1 MCHPLPHLLY
11 CDLCALSASLH
22 GWPHRGSVA
31 SFPMVNLSTAGVSTT
46 RATAKAASVRECG
59 DEMRQR
65 VLVHG
70 GRWELLA
77 RLIVIG
83 QFRLIVR
90 HWSISANCFTVGAS
104 MRHCASVL
112 PLTCLSRS
120 LCRPSPARSIC
131 PLQRTTHGSL
141 PCRGAVSC
149 YGGTSAVQSMT
160 TLSDRQVQC

>member
-83 QFRLIVR
+83 QFRLIVSQLELLCAIAHPFCR
-90 HWSISANCFTVGAS
+90 LPASLARYAGPPRRGPSA
-104 MRHCASVL
+104 
-112 PLTCLSRS
+112 P
-120 LCRPSPARSIC
+120 CRD
-131 PLQRTTHGSL
+131 